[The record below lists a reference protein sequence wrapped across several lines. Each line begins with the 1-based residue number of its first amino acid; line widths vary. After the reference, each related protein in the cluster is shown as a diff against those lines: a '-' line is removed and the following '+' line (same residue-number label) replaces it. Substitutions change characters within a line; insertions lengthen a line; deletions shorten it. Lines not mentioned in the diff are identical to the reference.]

1 MPAIYLLAQPS
12 LKGCRDMSLPLIW
25 VLGLLPMGPLGRSK
39 ARLELDGK
47 GIGAS

>member
-1 MPAIYLLAQPS
+1 MPATYLLARPS
-12 LKGCRDMSLPLIW
+12 LRGCQDMFLPLIW
-25 VLGLLPMGPLGRSK
+25 VLGLLPTGPLGRSK